1 MASLFMMEGEVVFG
15 VDTDVIHI
23 NFQSFFHYHVSEDVV
38 HEGLEC
44 GWCIAKP
51 EEHYCWFE
59 ESKGSDKGGFPL
71 AFFTD
76 MDVVVAPPDIKFCE
90 EGGIFHVV
98 NELWDKW

>member
-1 MASLFMMEGEVVFG
+1 MVEGEVIFG

-23 NFQSFFHYHVSEDVV
+23 NFQPFFHYHVSKDVI

-44 GWCIAKP
+44 GWHIAKP
-51 EEHYCWFE
+51 KEHYYWFE

-71 AFFTD
+71 VFFTN
-76 MDVVVAPPDIKFCE
+76 MDVVVAPPDIEFHE

-98 NELWDKW
+98 NEFWDKW